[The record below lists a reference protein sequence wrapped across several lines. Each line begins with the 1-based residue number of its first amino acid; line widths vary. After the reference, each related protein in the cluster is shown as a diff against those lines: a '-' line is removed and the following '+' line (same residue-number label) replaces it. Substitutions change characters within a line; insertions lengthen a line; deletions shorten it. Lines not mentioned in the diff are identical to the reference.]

1 MYCDSL
7 EKRTEFK
14 QFTENKRKKAV
25 DEKINRVARKEYLKQ
40 KVEASEQMNEAEP
53 MERKLTT
60 RELAVKE
67 ACSDNNTFHAPMLLG
82 YLTRHFKEEPTIK
95 AGLSYTLTHL
105 NTGEGCVL
113 IHRHGILNILPKI
126 CEAYIKIQEIQLLLI
141 NILRQLL
148 NCNYTRDEIMKEEME
163 IILKMSYT
171 ITYRYMNDGEIVE
184 AGSKCLL
191 QISRYEHGRVL
202 ISKQQLIPYII
213 ILMKKYLQKKP
224 FTKLV
229 VNIPPENKST
239 EPPRTVLQQQSQ
251 ATIEEQKRLQ
261 ISESFAT
268 NEKKSK
274 VVGTS
279 STSPMK
285 PGPNLNATK
294 PPIDIPL
301 QTATILQTLFRFGQW
316 YTTNTQYVHEFYMCK
331 ILSVILKAIVY
342 YTPTIYAVEVIK
354 PCIMML
360 YNISQHYVEQGC
372 VKDYLSYRVIDILL
386 PALQRLFDQED
397 IQLFGLKVIQQ
408 LAFTSEGFIQLNDR
422 RGAWIQLCSG
432 SMEGDA
438 LIHNLHWH
446 DSLTVETNP
455 FPVDDPEANMVLH
468 KEMIAKQNAEEG
480 NSGALYRKEVT
491 IRLKPKINT
500 STIQQDGDDGVAIGV
515 TKSTRQEQED
525 VYLQQA
531 NVSKSLVSQQ
541 ARNTKKANSFQNS
554 GWTLSETPYLPYLE
568 KQKLRSH
575 ENAKHS
581 LHTDNSLHWTTGSLR
596 EFMGLSMSGQTLAI
610 NTEYHEFFFNLL
622 LTLDLLPR
630 YEEGRE
636 NWYARLRQFE
646 NENEVKLEEM
656 VHTIQEMKRR
666 EAIQSKL
673 QAQGLMTENN
683 AGNVPEDGKKGSF
696 EKMEDRYD
704 EVEVPSFKEIVV
716 LGQQI
721 TSQYLQENDVD
732 LGELLAAHEVGMVIH
747 KDVVDDV
754 IDEKIQL

>member
-7 EKRTEFK
+7 EKRVEFK
-14 QFTENKRKKAV
+14 KFLENKRKQAV
-25 DEKINRVARKEYLKQ
+25 NEKVNRVARKEYLKQ
-40 KVEASEQMNEAEP
+40 KIEASQQMNESNP

-60 RELAVKE
+60 EELAVKE

-126 CEAYIKIQEIQLLLI
+126 FEEYIKSQEIQLQVI
-141 NILRQLL
+141 SILRQLL
-148 NCNYTRDEIMKEEME
+148 NCNYTRDDIMNEEVEIM
-163 IILKMSYT
+163 LKMAYT
-171 ITYRYMNDGEIVE
+171 ITYRYMHDGEIVE

-191 QISRYEHGRVL
+191 QICRYEHGRAL
-202 ISKQQLIPYII
+202 ISKQQLIPYIV
-213 ILMKKYLQKKP
+213 ILMKKYMQKKP
-224 FTKLV
+224 VTKLL

-239 EPPRTVLQQQSQ
+239 EPPRTVLQQQTQ

-261 ISESFAT
+261 ISESFAA
-268 NEKKSK
+268 NEKKAKTLSN
-274 VVGTS
+274 
-279 STSPMK
+279 SPVK
-285 PGPNLNATK
+285 PGPKLNQEK
-294 PPIDIPL
+294 PPIDVAL
-301 QTATILQTLFRFGQW
+301 QTSTILQTLFRFGQW
-316 YTTNTQYVHEFYMCK
+316 YTINTQYVHEFYTCK
-331 ILSVILKAIVY
+331 ILSVVLKAIVY

-354 PCIMML
+354 PCIMIL
-360 YNISQHYVEQGC
+360 YNITQYYVAQGC
-372 VKDYLSYRVIDILL
+372 MKDYLSYRVIDILL

-408 LAFTSEGFIQLNDR
+408 LALTSEGFVQLNER

-446 DSLTVETNP
+446 EALTADKNP
-455 FPVDDPEANMVLH
+455 FPEDDPEANMLLQ
-468 KEMIAKQNAEEG
+468 KELIAKQNAEEG
-480 NSGALYRKEVT
+480 NNGLLYRKQVN
-491 IRLKPKINT
+491 IRLKTKVNT
-500 STIQQDGDDGVAIGV
+500 STIQQEGDDGVAIGV
-515 TKSTRQEQED
+515 TKSTRQEQEE

-531 NVSKSLVSQQ
+531 NASTSLAAQQ
-541 ARNTKKANSFQNS
+541 ARNNKKASSFQNS
-554 GWTLSETPYLPYLE
+554 GWTLAETPYLPYLE
-568 KQKLRSH
+568 KQKLKSY

-581 LHTDNSLHWTTGSLR
+581 LHTDNKLHWTTGSLR
-596 EFMGLSMSGQTLAI
+596 EYMGLSMSGQTLAI
-610 NTEYHEFFFNLL
+610 NTEYHDFFFNLL

-630 YEEGRE
+630 YEEVRE

-646 NENEVKLEEM
+646 QENEVKLEEM

-666 EAIQSKL
+666 EAIQAKL
-673 QAQGLMTENN
+673 QSQGLMADSN
-683 AGNVPEDGKKGSF
+683 AGNVMEDGKKGSF

-704 EVEVPSFKEIVV
+704 DVEPPSLKEIFV
-716 LGQQI
+716 LGQPI

-732 LGELLAAHEVGMVIH
+732 LGEVLAAHEVGMTI
-747 KDVVDDV
+747 KRDELDDV
-754 IDEKIQL
+754 IDEKVQI